1 MSKNNVNP
9 GHYKVAGRERQGEDI
24 VQDEHKKTM
33 REHEKAQGPGSPN
46 FIPGAPPVGV
56 RGKAHDAKEDTS
68 PRKKTPKK

>member
-33 REHEKAQGPGSPN
+33 REHEKAQGTGSPN
-46 FIPGAPPVGV
+46 FIPGAPPLGV
-56 RGKAHDAKEDTS
+56 SRKANETKEDS
-68 PRKKTPKK
+68 SQSRKASKK